1 MTDDEEII
9 VIKDLSAK
17 EKKKYKDEK
26 MMTSLL
32 HQVVKEDILVL
43 LQHNGT
49 AYSIWKAIKSKFVG
63 SKEMIKNM
71 KLLLKKEFDLFRGL
85 RTESTKQIIERYCN
99 LLVSMK
105 RASITK
111 DNEELIEKLADAL
124 PQETWGTYLMMLRN
138 KKDFGNLTL
147 SKFIE
152 KLEAQEMEQRKISR
166 MKDFDGEQ
174 NIGLYY
180 KSGLNDKT
188 TNMSPKVE
196 TAFNAKSSSG
206 GSSKGLSNKTSFSS
220 YPSFDPNI
228 SATKN
233 GKRLQCNIV
242 LNLEN
247 DQDYSEEVEKTHMSL
262 LGTVLE
268 SYGSLVAGK
277 IRNPVLTKED
287 YDQIDAEE
295 MELMDIKWCL
305 ASVLRRA
312 EKFKQITG
320 KDDFRD
326 ANVST
331 LGFDKSKVT
340 YFRCREKGCHTP

>member
-1 MTDDEEII
+1 MRR
-9 VIKDLSAK
+9 V
-17 EKKKYKDEK
+17 
-26 MMTSLL
+26 
-32 HQVVKEDILVL
+32 
-43 LQHNGT
+43 
-49 AYSIWKAIKSKFVG
+49 SI
-63 SKEMIKNM
+63 N
-71 KLLLKKEFDLFRGL
+71 
-85 RTESTKQIIERYCN
+85 
-99 LLVSMK
+99 
-105 RASITK
+105 K
-111 DNEELIEKLADAL
+111 DNEELIEKLANAL
-124 PQETWGTYLMMLRN
+124 PHETWGTYLMMLRN
-138 KKDFGNLTL
+138 KKGFSNLTL

-152 KLEAQEMEQRKISR
+152 KIEAQEMEQRKISR

-174 NIGLYY
+174 DIGLYY
-180 KSGLNDKT
+180 KAGLNDKS

-196 TAFNAKSSSG
+196 TAFNAKNSSG
-206 GSSKGLSNKTSFSS
+206 SSSKGSNSNTSFSS

-233 GKRLQCNIV
+233 GKKLQCNIV

-247 DQDYSEEVEKTHMSL
+247 DQEYSEEVAKSHMSL

-268 SYGSLVAGK
+268 SYGSFVAGR
-277 IRNPVLTKED
+277 IGNPMLTKED

-320 KDDFRD
+320 RDDFRD
-326 ANVST
+326 ACVSN

-340 YFRCREKGCHTP
+340 CFRCRKKGHFKRECTNREASGAQNPFNNNDYYQRAIYHQVAQQQQEPQVAHGRKVIEESSKRACLVNQENFSCQLTTKHA